1 LRLEQV
7 FDSLSIVDLVGRWWN
22 GDRNSATRRD
32 IWLHRDPE
40 TGWLVRARAGDK
52 ERDVTWPAFD
62 EEWAA
67 RAWVDRLMAS
77 STGGR
82 SIWKDLTKV
91 VRKPPAGGWSARV

>member
-1 LRLEQV
+1 LPIEHV

-22 GDRNSATRRD
+22 GDRDNRTRRD
-32 IWLHRDPE
+32 IWLHRDPD

-52 ERDVTWPAFD
+52 DRDVTWPAFH

-67 RAWVDRLMAS
+67 RAWVDRLMAA

-91 VRKPPAGGWSARV
+91 VRKPPEGGWAARQ